1 MQKHRPLALAIALGL
16 AAGTPVSAQEGGSE
30 PARLDEMVITASPLR
45 PAADDIVQPVSVL
58 SGQYLDD
65 RRSTTIGETLEQEAG
80 VQSSYFGPG
89 VGRPIIRGLDGPRVQ
104 VLAGGLSSMD
114 VSTVSVDHSL
124 AIEPFLAD
132 RIEVLKGP
140 ATLLYGSSAIGGVV
154 NVVDGRI
161 PEAPIEGFSGRAE
174 VRGNTVS
181 DERAGVFR
189 IDAGSGNFA
198 FHADAFYRDTSDYRI
213 PHGDDDHDDDHD
225 DDDHHDD
232 EHGDRLEGSAQRNRG
247 GAVGFSW
254 FGDNAYAG
262 MAVSTYR
269 SRYGIPGHGHGH
281 HDDDHDLAKRV
292 LRGKDDD
299 DHDDH
304 DHDHE
309 EEIVIDMR
317 QNRWDARAGL
327 IEPFSGFESLNFRLG
342 YSDYRHFEIEIEDDG
357 DEEIETEFYNKA
369 WEGRAE
375 LVHAEFNGW
384 RGALGLQYGR
394 RDFEAIGEEAFVPPS
409 ITREVGLFV
418 LEEKDFDPI
427 KLEFGA
433 RLDEQRVRLQDGSD
447 RARHSLFSLSAGAI
461 WRLSDSWHLSLGLDR
476 AQRAPTAEELFS
488 DGPHIATQSFE
499 VGNPDLDRESAN
511 QVELGIH
518 YHSDWID
525 ARFNTYRNRFNDFI
539 FLAETDA
546 FDDGFPV
553 RTWTQADARFTGFE
567 AEANITLA
575 DHHSGLWRLRM
586 LTDSVRGSLRD
597 GGALPRIAPARFGS
611 TLNWSRDGWRAS
623 FGAIR
628 YEKQDRV
635 AEFEEATSGYTLIN
649 ANLAYRFSGGPGDWE
664 VFLDG
669 RNLTDREARVHTSF
683 LKELAPLPGRG
694 VAFGVR
700 AWF

>member
-1 MQKHRPLALAIALGL
+1 MQTYRPLALAIALGL
-16 AAGTPVSAQEGGSE
+16 AAGFPVVAQDDSGDA
-30 PARLDEMVITASPLR
+30 ARLDEMVVTASPLR
-45 PAADDIVQPVSVL
+45 PTADNIVQPVSVL
-58 SGQYLDD
+58 SGERLDD
-65 RRSTTIGETLEQEAG
+65 RRSATIGETLEQESG

-104 VLAGGLSSMD
+104 VLSGGLSSMD
-114 VSTVSVDHSL
+114 VSTVSVDHSVT
-124 AIEPFLAD
+124 IEPFLAD

-154 NVVDGRI
+154 NVIDGRL
-161 PEAPIEGFSGRAE
+161 PEAPADGFTGRAE
-174 VRGNTVS
+174 VRGNSVS

-189 IDAGSGNFA
+189 MDAGNGRFS
-198 FHADAFYRDTSDYRI
+198 FHADAFYRDTDDYRI
-213 PHGDDDHDDDHD
+213 PHGDHHHDDGDHHDDDHA
-225 DDDHHDD
+225 
-232 EHGDRLEGSAQRNRG
+232 DRLEGSAQRNRG
-247 GAVGFSW
+247 GALGFSW
-254 FGDNAYAG
+254 FGDSAYAG
-262 MAVSTYR
+262 MAISTYR
-269 SRYGIPGHGHGH
+269 SRYGIPGHGHGD
-281 HDDDHDLAKRV
+281 HDDDHHHDTAKRP
-292 LRGKDDD
+292 LRSKDDD
-299 DHDDH
+299 HH
-304 DHDHE
+304 DHDE
-309 EEIVIDMR
+309 EEIVLDMR

-384 RGALGLQYGR
+384 RGAAGLQYGR

-433 RLDEQRVRLQDGSD
+433 RLDEQRIRLQDGSE
-447 RARHSLFSLSAGAI
+447 RTRHSLFSLSAGAI
-461 WRLSDSWHLSLGLDR
+461 WHLSDAWHLSLGLDR

-488 DGPHIATQSFE
+488 DGPHIATQSYE

-511 QVELGIH
+511 QIEFGIH
-518 YHSDWID
+518 YHSERLD

-539 FLAETDA
+539 YLADTDE

-553 RTWTQADARFTGFE
+553 RIWTQADARFTGYE

-575 DHHSGLWRLRM
+575 DHDSGIWRLR
-586 LTDSVRGSLRD
+586 LLADSVRGSLRD
-597 GGALPRIAPARFGS
+597 GGALPRIAPARGGAS
-611 TLNWSRDGWRAS
+611 LHWTREGWRAS
-623 FGAIR
+623 IGAIS
-628 YEKQDRV
+628 YAEQDRV
-635 AEFEEATSGYTLIN
+635 AEFEGETGGYTLIN
-649 ANLAYRFSGGPGDWE
+649 ANLAYRFRGGPNDWE

-669 RNLTDREARVHTSF
+669 RNLGDREARVHTSF